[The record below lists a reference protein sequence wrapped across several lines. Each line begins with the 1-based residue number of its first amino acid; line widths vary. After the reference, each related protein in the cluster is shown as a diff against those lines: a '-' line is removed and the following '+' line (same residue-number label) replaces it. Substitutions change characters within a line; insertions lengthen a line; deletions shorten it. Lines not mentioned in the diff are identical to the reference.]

1 MIGHNDL
8 RLLFGLPIDIQGVGQ
23 IHPLKL
29 IDIVNID
36 EEKYNDLLLP
46 YVVSTN
52 DLLES
57 EQFDI
62 YTLSTYDVVQLFC
75 MHDDSFRKTIC
86 DSIKV
91 FFQEDTVEFIPDI
104 GVFFLGEI
112 EEQRVIH
119 PNNFNV
125 IRQAVLI
132 QNCIQEPMVY
142 KPANES
148 ARKFIE
154 EMKQNQRKK
163 AKPKSFES
171 RLFNIISAVSCDASF
186 EEILGLTIYQ
196 LYNKYYR
203 QEMKMSY
210 QQIMNGVY
218 FGTVDKSKLN
228 MKDIHWSRPI
238 NF

>member
-1 MIGHNDL
+1 MIKHDDL
-8 RLLFGLPIDIQGVGQ
+8 RLLFGLPIEIQGVGE

-29 IDIVNID
+29 IDIVNLG

-46 YVVSTN
+46 FVVSTN
-52 DLLES
+52 DILES
-57 EQFDI
+57 EHFDI
-62 YTLSTYDVVQLFC
+62 YTLSTYDVVMLFC
-75 MHDDSFRKTIC
+75 SYDESFRKSMC
-86 DSIKV
+86 DSIKT
-91 FFQEDTVEFIPDI
+91 FFQEETVEFIPDI

-119 PNNFNV
+119 PNNFDA
-125 IRQAVLI
+125 IRQCVLM

-163 AKPKSFES
+163 TKPKTFES
-171 RLFNIISAVSCDASF
+171 RLFNIISAVSCDTPF
-186 EEILGLTIYQ
+186 EELLRLTVYQ
-196 LYNKYYR
+196 LYNRYYR
-203 QEMKMSY
+203 QEMKMNY

-218 FGTVDKSKLN
+218 FGTVDKTKLN